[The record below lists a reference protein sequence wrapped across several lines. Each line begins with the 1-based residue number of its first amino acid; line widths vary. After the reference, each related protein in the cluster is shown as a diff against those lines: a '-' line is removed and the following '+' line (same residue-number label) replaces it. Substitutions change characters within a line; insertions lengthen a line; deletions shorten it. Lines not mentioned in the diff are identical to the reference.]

1 MVRGPKTFLLAG
13 AIAAGLALLA
23 GCGGTT
29 DGVGGERWN
38 VLLVTFD
45 TTRADHIG
53 CYGRERAATPNL
65 DRLAAEGIRFARAMA
80 SVPITAPSHST
91 ILTGNTPLA
100 HGVRDNGLFVL
111 GDEQQT
117 LAEILRGEGYAT
129 AAAVGAYPLVAQ
141 FGLDQG
147 FDLYDD
153 HLTGIFE
160 DYRGVRAVPKKT
172 MFFDER
178 RAAQV
183 NEAVLPW
190 LSERASD
197 PQDRPFFAWVHY
209 FDPHQPF
216 EPAPPYDQLFADSL
230 YDGEIA
236 YADSRLGFLLDHLD
250 RLGELERTLV
260 VMTADHGEGLGE
272 HGEVTH
278 AILAHD
284 STLHVPL
291 IVRPP
296 GEVPARGTVVEQ
308 RVGTVNILPTI
319 LDLLGIEVPETVQG
333 HSLVPYWVEGRE
345 PSRWTAI
352 NYAENLSPRLTHGW
366 GELRV
371 LAEGSSKYIHG
382 PEPQL
387 FDLSVDP
394 GELDD
399 LAAERPEETARMRR
413 RLEGFIRRFAVDG
426 ASTARSVDD
435 EVRQRLESLGYL
447 QSGGTGGEVV
457 VERLRSDGLPPRSQ
471 VSRISDLSAVKQLIH
486 DGRGADAQVY
496 LKRLLASTPDNPLYL
511 ELQVVAWLQ
520 SGRRNDAWRMASEL
534 AEEGSLSEEVMLHV
548 AWSEFEHGDRRTAYA
563 SLNRYLAHRDSA
575 QGSWLLASFAK
586 SLGEAR
592 EARTAL
598 ERALDHDP
606 SFAPARVNLAVA
618 MDRAGEPGVEEQFL
632 RALDDAP
639 YYGPGF
645 FNYGVFLLQYGRD
658 DEAIRRFE
666 RAAAVAPGYLEAHL
680 ALVAAYSDARRPVDA
695 RRAYRALEEL
705 APESP
710 QAAAAREMLDA
721 VTTR

>member
-1 MVRGPKTFLLAG
+1 MVRSPILWLG
-13 AIAAGLALLA
+13 AAACLALIA
-23 GCGGTT
+23 GCGGAGEPT
-29 DGVGGERWN
+29 GGERWN

-53 CYGRERAATPNL
+53 CYGRERAVTPNL
-65 DRLAAEGIRFARAMA
+65 DRLATEGIRFARAMA
-80 SVPITAPSHST
+80 SVPITAPSHTT
-91 ILTGNTPLA
+91 ILTGRQPLA

-111 GDEQQT
+111 GDDQLT
-117 LAEILRGEGYAT
+117 LAEILRAEGYAT

-160 DYRGVRAVPKKT
+160 DYRGVRAVPKES

-183 NEAVLPW
+183 NEAILPW
-190 LSERASD
+190 LTERARD
-197 PQDRPFFAWVHY
+197 PRDRPFFAWVHY

-236 YADSRLGFLLDHLD
+236 YADSRLGFLLDHLE
-250 RLGELERTLV
+250 RLGELDRTLV
-260 VMTADHGEGLGE
+260 VMTADHGEGLGD
-272 HGEVTH
+272 HGEITH
-278 AILAHD
+278 AILAYD

-308 RVGTVNILPTI
+308 RVGTVNVLPTI

-333 HSLVPYWVEGRE
+333 HSLVPFWTEGRE

-394 GELDD
+394 DELDD
-399 LAAERPEETARMRR
+399 LAAERPEETARMRE
-413 RLEGFIRRFAVDG
+413 RLQSVIDRFAVVG
-426 ASTARSVDD
+426 ASSTRSVDD

-447 QSGGTGGEVV
+447 QSGGVGEEVV
-457 VERLRSDGLPPRSQ
+457 VERLRDDGLPPRSQ
-471 VSRISDLSAVKQLIH
+471 VSRISDLSAAKQLLH
-486 DGRGADAQVY
+486 DGRGGDALVY
-496 LKRLLASTPDNPLYL
+496 LERLLESTPDNPLYL

-520 SGRRNDAWRMASEL
+520 SGRRDDAWRRASEL
-534 AEEGSLSEEVMLHV
+534 AEEGTLSEEVMLHV
-548 AWSEFEHGDRRTAYA
+548 TWHEFEHGDRRAAHAALT
-563 SLNRYLAHRDSA
+563 RYLAHRDSA

-586 SLGEAR
+586 ALGEAA
-592 EARTAL
+592 EARASL
-598 ERALDHDP
+598 ERALDLDP
-606 SFAPARVNLAVA
+606 TFAPARVDLAVA
-618 MDRAGEPGVEEQFL
+618 LDRAGEPGVEEQFL

-639 YYGPGF
+639 YYAPGF
-645 FNYGVFLLQYGRD
+645 YNYGVFLLQYGRQE
-658 DEAIRRFE
+658 EAIRRFE
-666 RAAAVAPGYLEAHL
+666 RAAAIAPRYLEAHL
-680 ALVAAYSDARRPVDA
+680 ALVAAYSVAQRPADARS
-695 RRAYRALEEL
+695 AYRVLEGL
-705 APESP
+705 APGSP
-710 QAAAAREMLDA
+710 QAVAARELLDT
-721 VTTR
+721 V